1 MFLLCIYAIEGA
13 MANYLRF
20 ASSNLM
26 APDDFKNLG
35 LVFEKDKT
43 TPSGGAEGAEKKA

>member
-1 MFLLCIYAIEGA
+1 MFLVCIYTIEGV
-13 MANYLRF
+13 MANYLRST
-20 ASSNLM
+20 SSNLM

-35 LVFEKDKT
+35 LVFEKDKA